1 MPTAP
6 PTPGDREVETAVALL
21 ADRLPAE
28 LAPLARVA
36 YNYRWSWA
44 DDGAALF
51 ADIDA
56 DRWARV
62 GGNPV
67 RLLAESDPRT
77 LARAAADDGLVARA
91 RALAA
96 LVEADLA
103 RPPAPGLPAERP
115 VAFLCAEFA
124 VHASLPI
131 YSGGLGVL
139 AGDILKE
146 ASDLALPLVAV
157 GLMYRTG
164 YFHQRLDTRGYQHE
178 FWLDIDPERLPCVAL
193 TDQTGA
199 PLTVSVPV
207 DDEDVVARVW
217 RADVGRV
224 PLYLLD
230 TDCPENSTV
239 GRWITSRLYEGI
251 SSVRL
256 AQYAVLGFGGAQVLD
271 RLGIEPSVLHINEGH
286 PAVALAE
293 LIGRA
298 RDGGDDY
305 DTAWSAARDRLVFT
319 THTPVAAGNETYDAG
334 EAREM
339 LHRMAAATGEPERFL
354 AAGRL
359 EPDDPEGRVGM
370 TPLAL
375 RGARSVNAVSRR
387 HGEVAREM
395 WQPLFGGDV
404 DDVPITHV
412 TNGVHVP
419 TWLGPPMKALLDR
432 HLGSGWLARA
442 DDPDTWQGV
451 DDIPA
456 AELWAARNESRAG
469 LVGFIQERS
478 ASDRL
483 RRGEP
488 LAYADA
494 ARVGFDPG
502 RLTIGFARRLAA
514 YKRLNLL
521 TLDPERALGLLTAD
535 PGLQFVFAGKA
546 HPLDE
551 GAKAILA
558 RAFELKGAPQVADRV
573 AFLEDYDLSFA
584 GRLVAGADVWVNVPR
599 PPEEAS
605 GTSGMKAALNGGL
618 NLSVLDG
625 WWAEGYDGTN
635 GWAIDGDTDPD
646 HEAQDQR
653 HAAALYDLLEQQVLP
668 LFSDRDADGL
678 PVRWLAMVRQSLKTN
693 GPRFSATRMVREYAH
708 RIYPSGVAS
717 APPGPAPA

>member
-1 MPTAP
+1 MA
-6 PTPGDREVETAVALL
+6 AAAAAL
-21 ADRLPAE
+21 ADRIPAE

-36 YNYRWSWA
+36 YNYRWAWA
-44 DDGAALF
+44 DDGPSTFAAV
-51 ADIDA
+51 DP

-67 RLLAESDPRT
+67 RLLSEADRAV
-77 LARAAADDGLVARA
+77 LAAAAADADIVARA
-91 RALAA
+91 RALAS
-96 LVEADLA
+96 LIDADLA
-103 RPPAPGLPAERP
+103 RPPATEVPADHP

-146 ASDLALPLVAV
+146 ASDLALPMVAV

-178 FWLDIDPERLPCVAL
+178 FWLDSDPERLPCVAL
-193 TDQTGA
+193 TDDLGA
-199 PLTVSVPV
+199 PLSVTVPV

-256 AQYAVLGFGGAQVLD
+256 AQYAVLGFGGVQVLD

-286 PAVALAE
+286 PALALAE
-293 LIGRA
+293 LVGRA
-298 RDGGDDY
+298 RDAGANY
-305 DTAWSAARDRLVFT
+305 DEAWAGARDRLVFT
-319 THTPVAAGNETYDAG
+319 THTPVPAGNETYDPA

-339 LHRMAAATGEPERFL
+339 LHRVAGATGEAERLL
-354 AAGRL
+354 ATGRV
-359 EPDDPEGRVGM
+359 DHGDPEARIGM

-375 RGARSVNAVSRR
+375 RGARSINAVSRR

-404 DDVPITHV
+404 ADVPITHV

-419 TWLGPPMKALLDR
+419 TWLGPPMKRLLDR
-432 HLGSGWLARA
+432 HLGDGWLARA
-442 DDPDTWQGV
+442 DDPTTWEAV
-451 DDIPA
+451 DGISD
-456 AELWAARNESRAG
+456 AELWAARTESRRL
-469 LVGFIQERS
+469 LVDFIRERS

-488 LAYADA
+488 TGYAEA
-494 ARVGFDPG
+494 AQVGFDPD

-521 TLDPERALGLLTAD
+521 TLEPERGVRLLTGD
-535 PGLQFVFAGKA
+535 PSLQFVFAGKA

-551 GAKAILA
+551 GAKAILS
-558 RAFELKGAPQVADRV
+558 RAFELKGVPQVADRV

-584 GRLVAGADVWVNVPR
+584 GQLVAGCDLWVNVPR

-605 GTSGMKAALNGGL
+605 GTSGMKAAINGAL

-625 WWAEGYDGTN
+625 WWAEAYDGGN
-635 GWAIDGDTDPD
+635 GWAIDGETDPD
-646 HEAQDQR
+646 HDAQDAR
-653 HAAALYDLLEQQVLP
+653 HAGALYDLLEQQVVP
-668 LFSDRDADGL
+668 LFQERTADGI
-678 PVRWLAMVRQSLKTN
+678 PVAWLTMVRHSLKTN
-693 GPRFSATRMVREYAH
+693 GPAFSATRMVREYAT
-708 RIYPSGVAS
+708 RIYPAPSGTET
-717 APPGPAPA
+717 

>member
-1 MPTAP
+1 MPT
-6 PTPGDREVETAVALL
+6 PTPRPGDRDVAFAVAAL
-21 ADRLPAE
+21 ADRLPVE
-28 LAPLARVA
+28 LRPLARVA
-36 YNYRWSWA
+36 YNYRWAWA
-44 DDGAALF
+44 DDGGEVFAA
-51 ADIDA
+51 IDA

-67 RLLAESDPRT
+67 RLLSETDAGI
-77 LARAAADDGLVARA
+77 LAHAAAQPGLADRAA
-91 RALAA
+91 ALAA
-96 LVEADLA
+96 LIDGDLA
-103 RPPAPGLPAERP
+103 REAAGPVPVGHP

-146 ASDLALPLVAV
+146 ASDLALPMVAV

-178 FWLDIDPERLPCVAL
+178 FWLDSDPERLPCVPL
-193 TDQTGA
+193 TDAAGA
-199 PLTVSVPV
+199 PLSVTVPV

-286 PAVALAE
+286 PALALAE
-293 LIGRA
+293 LMGRSRA
-298 RDGGDDY
+298 AGQGY
-305 DTAWSAARDRLVFT
+305 DEAWAAARERLVFT
-319 THTPVAAGNETYDAG
+319 THTPVPAGNETYDPA

-339 LHRMAAATGEPERFL
+339 LHRVAGATGDAERL
-354 AAGRL
+354 LGAGRVDQGD
-359 EPDDPEGRVGM
+359 PDGRIGM

-375 RGARSVNAVSRR
+375 RGARSVNGVSRR

-395 WQPLFGGDV
+395 WQPLFGV
-404 DDVPITHV
+404 DINDVPITHV

-419 TWLGPPMKALLDR
+419 TWLGPPMKRLLDR
-432 HLGSGWLARA
+432 HLGDGWLARA
-442 DDPDTWQGV
+442 DDPATWEAV
-451 DDIPA
+451 DAIADA
-456 AELWAARNESRAG
+456 DLWAARTESRRL
-469 LVGFIQERS
+469 LVEFIRERS

-488 LAYADA
+488 TGYAEA
-494 ARVGFDPG
+494 AQVGFDPE

-521 TLDPERALGLLTAD
+521 THDPERALGLLTGD
-535 PGLQFVFAGKA
+535 PSVQFVFAGKA

-551 GAKAILA
+551 GAKAILS
-558 RAFELKGAPQVADRV
+558 RAFELKGAPRVADHV
-573 AFLEDYDLSFA
+573 AFLEDYDLTFA
-584 GRLVAGADVWVNVPR
+584 GQLVGGCDLWVNVPR

-605 GTSGMKAALNGGL
+605 GTSGMKAAINGAL

-625 WWAEGYDGTN
+625 WWAEAYDGDN
-635 GWAIDGDTDPD
+635 GWAIDGKTDPD
-646 HEAQDQR
+646 HDAQDDR
-653 HAAALYDLLEQQVLP
+653 HARALYDLLEEQVLP
-668 LFSDRDADGL
+668 RFQERTADGI
-678 PVRWLAMVRQSLKTN
+678 PVAWLAMVRQSLKTN
-693 GPRFSATRMVREYAH
+693 GPRFSATRMVREYAD
-708 RIYPSGVAS
+708 RIYPAPS
-717 APPGPAPA
+717 ATHGA

>member
-1 MPTAP
+1 MPNP
-6 PTPGDREVETAVALL
+6 LSRPGDRDVAAAAAAL

-28 LAPLARVA
+28 LAPLAPVA
-36 YNYRWSWA
+36 YNYRWAWA
-44 DDGAALF
+44 DDGPATFAAV
-51 ADIDA
+51 DP

-67 RLLAESDPRT
+67 RLLSEAD
-77 LARAAADDGLVARA
+77 ARVLSTAAADPQLVARA
-91 RALAA
+91 TALAT
-96 LVEADLA
+96 LVAADLA
-103 RPPAPGLPAERP
+103 RPPAPEVPAEHP

-146 ASDLALPLVAV
+146 ASDLALPMVAV

-178 FWLDIDPERLPCVAL
+178 FWLDSDPERLPCVAL
-193 TDQTGA
+193 TDDAGA
-199 PLTVSVPV
+199 PLCVRVPV

-286 PAVALAE
+286 PALALAE
-293 LIGRA
+293 LMGRA
-298 RDGGDDY
+298 REGGQGY
-305 DTAWSAARDRLVFT
+305 DEAWAGARERFVFT
-319 THTPVAAGNETYDAG
+319 THTPVPAGNETYDPA

-339 LHRMAAATGEPERFL
+339 LHRVAG
-354 AAGRL
+354 AAGDAERL
-359 EPDDPEGRVGM
+359 MGTGRVDQEDPDGRIGM

-395 WQPLFGGDV
+395 WQSLFGGEV
-404 DDVPITHV
+404 ADVPITHV

-419 TWLGPPMKALLDR
+419 TWLGPPMKRLLDR
-432 HLGSGWLARA
+432 HLGDGWLTRA
-442 DDPDTWQGV
+442 DDPATWEAVDGISDT
-451 DDIPA
+451 
-456 AELWAARNESRAG
+456 ELWDARTESRRL
-469 LVGFIQERS
+469 LVDFIRERS

-488 LAYADA
+488 TGYAEA
-494 ARVGFDPG
+494 AQVGFDPE

-521 TLDPERALGLLTAD
+521 THDPERALGLLTGD
-535 PGLQFVFAGKA
+535 PSVQFVFAGKA

-551 GAKAILA
+551 GAKAILS
-558 RAFELKGAPQVADRV
+558 RAFELKGAPLVADHV

-584 GRLVAGADVWVNVPR
+584 GQLVGGCDLWVNVPR

-605 GTSGMKAALNGGL
+605 GTSGMKAAINGAL

-625 WWAEGYDGTN
+625 WWAEAYDGGN
-635 GWAIDGDTDPD
+635 GWAIDGETDHD
-646 HEAQDQR
+646 HDAQDAR
-653 HAAALYDLLEQQVLP
+653 HAGALYDLLEQQVVP
-668 LFSDRDADGL
+668 LFQERTPEGI
-678 PVRWLAMVRQSLKTN
+678 PVAWLAMVRNSLKTN
-693 GPRFSATRMVREYAH
+693 GPRFSATRMVREYAT
-708 RIYPSGVAS
+708 RIYP
-717 APPGPAPA
+717 APPAGGS

>member
-1 MPTAP
+1 MA
-6 PTPGDREVETAVALL
+6 AAAAAL
-21 ADRLPAE
+21 ADRIPAE

-36 YNYRWSWA
+36 YNYRWAWA
-44 DDGAALF
+44 DDGPAVF

-67 RLLAESDPRT
+67 RLLSETDLRT
-77 LARAAADDGLVARA
+77 LEAAGARPDLVARA
-91 RALAA
+91 EALAD
-96 LVEADLA
+96 LVDGDLA
-103 RPPAPGLPAERP
+103 RPPAEGLPADRP

-146 ASDLALPLVAV
+146 ASDLALPMVAV

-178 FWLDIDPERLPCVAL
+178 FWLDSDPERLPCVPL
-193 TDQTGA
+193 TGEDGA
-199 PLTVSVPV
+199 PLSVSVPV

-256 AQYAVLGFGGAQVLD
+256 AQYAVLGFGGVQVLD

-286 PAVALAE
+286 PALALAE
-293 LIGRA
+293 LVGRA
-298 RDGGDDY
+298 RDAGANY
-305 DTAWSAARDRLVFT
+305 DEAWAGARDRLVFT
-319 THTPVAAGNETYDAG
+319 THTPVPAGNETYDPA

-339 LHRMAAATGEPERFL
+339 LHRVAGATGEAERLL
-354 AAGRL
+354 ATGRV
-359 EPDDPEGRVGM
+359 DHGDPEGRIGM

-375 RGARSVNAVSRR
+375 RGARSINAVSRR

-404 DDVPITHV
+404 ADVPITHV

-419 TWLGPPMKALLDR
+419 TWLGPPMKRLLDR
-432 HLGSGWLARA
+432 HLGDGWLARA
-442 DDPDTWQGV
+442 DDPTTWEAV
-451 DDIPA
+451 DGISD
-456 AELWAARNESRAG
+456 AELWEARTESRRL
-469 LVGFIQERS
+469 LVDFIRERS

-488 LAYADA
+488 TGYAEA
-494 ARVGFDPG
+494 AQVGFDPD

-521 TLDPERALGLLTAD
+521 TLEPERGVRLLTGD
-535 PGLQFVFAGKA
+535 PSLQFVFAGKA

-551 GAKAILA
+551 GAKAILS
-558 RAFELKGAPQVADRV
+558 RAFELKGVPQVADRV

-584 GRLVAGADVWVNVPR
+584 GQLVAGCDLWVNVPR

-605 GTSGMKAALNGGL
+605 GTSGMKAAINGAL

-625 WWAEGYDGTN
+625 WWAEAYDGGN
-635 GWAIDGDTDPD
+635 GWAIDGETDPD
-646 HEAQDQR
+646 HDAQDAR
-653 HAAALYDLLEQQVLP
+653 HAGALYDLLEQQVVP
-668 LFSDRDADGL
+668 LFQERTADGI
-678 PVRWLAMVRQSLKTN
+678 PVAWLTMVRHSLKTN
-693 GPRFSATRMVREYAH
+693 GPAFSATRMVREYAT
-708 RIYPSGVAS
+708 RIYPS
-717 APPGPAPA
+717 PGDGGA

>member
-1 MPTAP
+1 MA
-6 PTPGDREVETAVALL
+6 AAAAAL

-44 DDGAALF
+44 DDGPATFAAV
-51 ADIDA
+51 DPE
-56 DRWARV
+56 RWARV

-67 RLLAESDPRT
+67 RLLSEADAGVLS
-77 LARAAADDGLVARA
+77 AAAADRDLVARA
-91 RALAA
+91 TALAT
-96 LVEADLA
+96 LVDADLA
-103 RPPAPGLPAERP
+103 RPPAAEVPADHP

-146 ASDLALPLVAV
+146 ASDLALPMVAV

-178 FWLDIDPERLPCVAL
+178 FWLDSDPERLPCVAL
-193 TDQTGA
+193 TDDAGA
-199 PLTVSVPV
+199 PLSVRVPV

-286 PAVALAE
+286 PALALAE
-293 LIGRA
+293 IMGRSREA
-298 RDGGDDY
+298 GQSYDD
-305 DTAWSAARDRLVFT
+305 AWSGARERLVFT
-319 THTPVAAGNETYDAG
+319 THTPVPAGNETYDPA

-339 LHRMAAATGEPERFL
+339 LHRVAGASGDAERLLATGRVDQGDPD
-354 AAGRL
+354 GRI
-359 EPDDPEGRVGM
+359 GM

-375 RGARSVNAVSRR
+375 RGARSINAVSRR

-395 WQPLFGGDV
+395 WQPLFGGEV
-404 DDVPITHV
+404 ADVPITHV

-419 TWLGPPMKALLDR
+419 TWLGPPMKRLLDR
-432 HLGSGWLARA
+432 HLGDGWLARA
-442 DDPDTWQGV
+442 DDPATWEAVDGISDT
-451 DDIPA
+451 
-456 AELWAARNESRAG
+456 ELWEARTESRRL
-469 LVGFIQERS
+469 LVDFIRERS

-488 LAYADA
+488 TGYAEA
-494 ARVGFDPG
+494 AQEGFDPE

-521 TLDPERALGLLTAD
+521 THDPERALGLLTGD
-535 PGLQFVFAGKA
+535 PSVQFVFAGKA

-551 GAKAILA
+551 GAKAILS
-558 RAFELKGAPQVADRV
+558 RAFELKGAPLVADHV

-584 GRLVAGADVWVNVPR
+584 GQLVGGCDLWVNVPR

-605 GTSGMKAALNGGL
+605 GTSGMKAAINGAL

-625 WWAEGYDGTN
+625 WWAEAHDGGN
-635 GWAIDGDTDPD
+635 GWAIDGETDPD
-646 HEAQDQR
+646 HDAQDAR
-653 HAAALYDLLEQQVLP
+653 HAAALYDLLEQQVVP
-668 LFSDRDADGL
+668 LFQERTPDGI
-678 PVRWLAMVRQSLKTN
+678 PVAWLRMVRHSLKTN
-693 GPRFSATRMVREYAH
+693 GPRFSATRMVREYAT
-708 RIYPSGVAS
+708 RIYPAPDSG
-717 APPGPAPA
+717 PR